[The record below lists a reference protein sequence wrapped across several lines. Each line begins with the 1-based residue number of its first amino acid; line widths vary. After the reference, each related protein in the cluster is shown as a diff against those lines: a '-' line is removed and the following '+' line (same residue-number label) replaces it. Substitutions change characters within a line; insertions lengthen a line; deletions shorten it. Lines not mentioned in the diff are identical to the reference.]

1 MNSKLIELGK
11 KFKKFKDDYKV
22 AEDAL
27 KLLGGEWEEC
37 ERELLDAMVEE
48 GVNSIDIEGV
58 GKLSMR
64 TENYLSVNSANTNFF
79 YSYLKESGN
88 GALLK
93 EYVNPRTLTSFLKEH
108 LELKIAEI
116 QSTKEIDEFDARNEA
131 LEFLKSK
138 GAAYFSKKSV
148 SLRAS

>member
-1 MNSKLIELGK
+1 MNNKLVELGI

-22 AEDAL
+22 QEDAL
-27 KLLGGEWEEC
+27 KLLGGQWEEC

-48 GVNSIDIEGV
+48 GVNSIDIDGV

-64 TENYLSVNSANTNFF
+64 TENYLSVNTANTPLF

-88 GALLK
+88 GTLLK

-108 LELKIAEI
+108 LELKISEI
-116 QSTKEIDEFDARNEA
+116 QSVKEIDEFDARNEA

-138 GAAYFSKKSV
+138 GAAYFQKKSV